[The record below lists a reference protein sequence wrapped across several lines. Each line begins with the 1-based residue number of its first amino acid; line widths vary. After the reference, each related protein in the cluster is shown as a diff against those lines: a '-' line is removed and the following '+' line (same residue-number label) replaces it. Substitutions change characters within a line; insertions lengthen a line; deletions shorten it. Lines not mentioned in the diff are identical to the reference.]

1 LIFPFQENL
10 SDNHNSMSLNTF
22 RNQRVKLRF
31 SRAYGNSSP
40 LAVPVDRHRE
50 GFKLTRR
57 GVFLFFKVI
66 LVLSV
71 LAGLGLGGHYVCKH
85 HIWGG
90 DRFTVKE
97 IRVSTDGE
105 MTRPEILAKAGLQ
118 EGVRIFDVNL
128 SEARR
133 GLEEVSQI
141 ETVEVERFLPSTLVV
156 RLTERKPV
164 AWILEGAETDPG
176 AASRAYVVDAKGW
189 VMPQRKVSMQLR
201 YLPVINGAH
210 DLFDNLTPGQRAGGY
225 EIQSAIRLLTA
236 SESIARFRPRVID
249 LSKGF
254 CMEVTDLT
262 RTKYTFGFDQL
273 DDQLSKMQQVM
284 SHTEHAGRE
293 VSSVNLMYAKQIPV
307 VFGGPVQVAK
317 VEEKGDR
324 SVRTAGLGAQTG
336 GESAVSAPRSVV
348 SAKSLSIGGGAPS
361 TASGGKSALPS
372 NPVAA
377 TGGTWGGATGGAV
390 QKASVASAAQAKP
403 AAVAAQTSVASAVKK
418 VSAEP
423 VVQRAVVKPTSSGAG
438 QAGVQPATVSK
449 STIPKA
455 TAVSGAVKKAEANGT
470 HPAPKS
476 GASSGNGVLQ
486 TPAES
491 IRKLFNKNG

>member
-1 LIFPFQENL
+1 
-10 SDNHNSMSLNTF
+10 MSLNTF

-40 LAVPVDRHRE
+40 LAVPVERHRE
-50 GFKLTRR
+50 GIKLTRR
-57 GVFLFFKVI
+57 GVFMFLKAI
-66 LVLSV
+66 LVLAF
-71 LAGLGLGGHYVCKH
+71 LAGLGVGGHYVCKH

-118 EGVRIFDVNL
+118 EGARIFDVNL
-128 SEARR
+128 SAARK
-133 GLEEVSQI
+133 GLEEVSQV
-141 ETVEVERFLPSTLVV
+141 ETVEVERFLPSTVVV

-164 AWILEGAETDPG
+164 AWILEGAETDP
-176 AASRAYVVDAKGW
+176 ATASRAYVVDAKGW

-201 YLPVINGAH
+201 YLPVINGAQ

-262 RTKYTFGFDQL
+262 RTKYTFGFDRL

-284 SHTEHAGRE
+284 THTEHAGRE

-307 VFGGPVQVAK
+307 VFGAPVQVAK
-317 VEEKGDR
+317 VEEKSER
-324 SVRTAGLGAQTG
+324 AIKSASSMPQVG
-336 GESAVSAPRSVV
+336 GEQVAGAARNVLAARTSASSAVASSV
-348 SAKSLSIGGGAPS
+348 SAGVKA
-361 TASGGKSALPS
+361 ALPS
-372 NPVAA
+372 NPLA
-377 TGGTWGGATGGAV
+377 TAGGAWGGATGGTS
-390 QKASVASAAQAKP
+390 QKASAASGAPVK
-403 AAVAAQTSVASAVKK
+403 SATTTAPVVKK
-418 VSAEP
+418 QQVEP
-423 VVQRAVVKPTSSGAG
+423 VVQKAIGKPVNAG
-438 QAGVQPATVSK
+438 TVGVQPPVQSSSASR
-449 STIPKA
+449 SAIPKA
-455 TAVSGAVKKAEANGT
+455 TAVTGGAKRMDTTGVHA
-470 HPAPKS
+470 APKA
-476 GASSGNGVLQ
+476 GGSSGNGVLQ
-486 TPAES
+486 APAES

>member
-1 LIFPFQENL
+1 
-10 SDNHNSMSLNTF
+10 MSLNTF

-40 LAVPVDRHRE
+40 LAVPVERQRE
-50 GFKLTRR
+50 GIKLTRR
-57 GVFLFFKVI
+57 GVFLCFKVI
-66 LVLSV
+66 FALAL
-71 LAGLGLGGHYVCKH
+71 LAGLGLGGQYVCKH

-105 MTRPEILAKAGLQ
+105 LTRPEILAKAGLQ

-128 SEARR
+128 SEARK

-141 ETVEVERFLPSTLVV
+141 ETIEVERFLPSTLVV

-262 RTKYTFGFDQL
+262 RTKYTFGFDRL

-284 SHTEHAGRE
+284 THTEHAGRE

-307 VFGGPVQVAK
+307 VFGGLVQASK
-317 VEEKGDR
+317 VEEKAER
-324 SVRTAGLGAQTG
+324 SVKGTVAASSGG
-336 GESAVSAPRSVV
+336 GEQVAAVSRSVPAV
-348 SAKSLSIGGGAPS
+348 K
-361 TASGGKSALPS
+361 TAIPTVGISPGVSGGKAALPS
-372 NPVAA
+372 NPLAA
-377 TGGTWGGATGGAV
+377 VGGNWGGVAGGSV
-390 QKASVASAAQAKP
+390 QKVTGSSTAQASTAQAKP
-403 AAVAAQTSVASAVKK
+403 VASTALGTSTTAVKK
-418 VSAEP
+418 VLVEP
-423 VVQRAVVKPTSSGAG
+423 VVQRSVMKTVSPGNARTT
-438 QAGVQPATVSK
+438 VQPTPASKTV
-449 STIPKA
+449 IPKA
-455 TAVSGAVKKAEANGT
+455 TAVSGAVKRLDATSAPATPKAG
-470 HPAPKS
+470 
-476 GASSGNGVLQ
+476 SSPGVGVLQ
-486 TPAES
+486 APADS

>member
-1 LIFPFQENL
+1 
-10 SDNHNSMSLNTF
+10 MSLNTF

-40 LAVPVDRHRE
+40 LAVPIERHRE
-50 GFKLTRR
+50 GIKLTRR
-57 GVFLFFKVI
+57 GVFMFVKVI
-66 LVLSV
+66 FV
-71 LAGLGLGGHYVCKH
+71 LALLAGVGFGGHYVCKH

-105 MTRPEILAKAGLQ
+105 MTRSEILSKAGLQ
-118 EGVRIFDVNL
+118 EGIRIFDVNL
-128 SEARR
+128 TEARK
-133 GLEEVSQI
+133 GLEDVCQI

-176 AASRAYVVDAKGW
+176 SASRAYVVDAKGW

-201 YLPVINGAH
+201 YLPVINGVH
-210 DLFDNLTPGQRAGGY
+210 ELFENLTPGQRAGGY
-225 EIQSAIRLLTA
+225 EIQSAIRLLTS

-262 RTKYTFGFDQL
+262 RTKYTFGFDRL

-284 SHTEHAGRE
+284 THTEHAGRE

-307 VFGGPVQVAK
+307 VFGAPVQVAK
-317 VEEKGDR
+317 VEEKPERVVKPSSTVVTSASEQGGAGSR
-324 SVRTAGLGAQTG
+324 VSSPVRTASSSGAA
-336 GESAVSAPRSVV
+336 SS
-348 SAKSLSIGGGAPS
+348 GA
-361 TASGGKSALPS
+361 AGGKSTLPS
-372 NPVAA
+372 NPLASA
-377 TGGTWGGATGGAV
+377 GGAWGGATGGMVQKAAGSSTGQAKAGSTATSVGGASVASVASVVKKPALEPAV
-390 QKASVASAAQAKP
+390 QKAVI
-403 AAVAAQTSVASAVKK
+403 
-418 VSAEP
+418 
-423 VVQRAVVKPTSSGAG
+423 KPTGPGAG
-438 QAGVQPATVSK
+438 QASVQAASLSK
-449 STIPKA
+449 SAIPKA
-455 TAVSGAVKKAEANGT
+455 TVVTGAAKRLEGT
-470 HPAPKS
+470 STPAPAKS

-486 TPAES
+486 APGDS

>member
-1 LIFPFQENL
+1 
-10 SDNHNSMSLNTF
+10 MSLNTF

-40 LAVPVDRHRE
+40 LAVPVERQRE
-50 GFKLTRR
+50 GIKLTRR
-57 GVFLFFKVI
+57 GVFLCFKVI
-66 LVLSV
+66 FALAL
-71 LAGLGLGGHYVCKH
+71 LAGLGLGGQYVCKH

-105 MTRPEILAKAGLQ
+105 LTRPEILAKAGLQ

-128 SEARR
+128 SEARK

-141 ETVEVERFLPSTLVV
+141 ETIEVERFLPSTLVV

-262 RTKYTFGFDQL
+262 RTKYTFGFDRL

-284 SHTEHAGRE
+284 THTEHSGRE

-307 VFGGPVQVAK
+307 VFGGLVQASK
-317 VEEKGDR
+317 VEEKADR
-324 SVRTAGLGAQTG
+324 SAKGAAAASSGGGEQVVAVSRGVSAVKTAVSTG
-336 GESAVSAPRSVV
+336 GASPAV
-348 SAKSLSIGGGAPS
+348 
-361 TASGGKSALPS
+361 SGGKASLPS
-372 NPVAA
+372 NPLAA
-377 TGGTWGGATGGAV
+377 VGGNWGGVAGGSV
-390 QKASVASAAQAKP
+390 QKVTGSSSAQAKP
-403 AAVAAQTSVASAVKK
+403 VASTATGAATTTVKR
-418 VSAEP
+418 VAAEP
-423 VVQRAVVKPTSSGAG
+423 VVQRSVMKTVSPGTARTT
-438 QAGVQPATVSK
+438 VQPASAPKTV
-449 STIPKA
+449 IPKA
-455 TAVSGAVKKAEANGT
+455 TAVSGAVKRLDATSVPATPKAGS
-470 HPAPKS
+470 PS
-476 GASSGNGVLQ
+476 GGGVLQ
-486 TPAES
+486 APADS

>member
-1 LIFPFQENL
+1 
-10 SDNHNSMSLNTF
+10 MSLNTF

-40 LAVPVDRHRE
+40 LAVPVERHRE
-50 GFKLTRR
+50 GIKVTRR
-57 GVFLFFKVI
+57 GVFMFLKII
-66 LVLSV
+66 LVFAV
-71 LAGLGLGGHYVCKH
+71 LAGLGVGGHYVCKH

-128 SEARR
+128 SEARK
-133 GLEEVSQI
+133 GLEEVSQV
-141 ETVEVERFLPSTLVV
+141 ETVEVERFLPSTVVV

-164 AWILEGAETDPG
+164 AWILEGAETDP
-176 AASRAYVVDAKGW
+176 ASASRAYVVDAKGW

-262 RTKYTFGFDQL
+262 RTKYTFGFDRL

-284 SHTEHAGRE
+284 THTEHAGRE
-293 VSSVNLMYAKQIPV
+293 VSAVNLMYAKQIPV
-307 VFGGPVQVAK
+307 VFGAPVQVAK
-317 VEEKGDR
+317 VEDKSERASKS
-324 SVRTAGLGAQTG
+324 SVAVPTAGGEQIAGAAR
-336 GESAVSAPRSVV
+336 SALAARTNASSALPTSVAV
-348 SAKSLSIGGGAPS
+348 
-361 TASGGKSALPS
+361 GGKTALPS
-372 NPVAA
+372 NPLAIA
-377 TGGTWGGATGGAV
+377 GGAWGGATGGTS
-390 QKASVASAAQAKP
+390 QKASAAGVPVKSATTTAP
-403 AAVAAQTSVASAVKK
+403 VVKK
-418 VSAEP
+418 QQVEP
-423 VVQRAVVKPTSSGAG
+423 VVQKAIGKPVNAG
-438 QAGVQPATVSK
+438 TVGVQPPVQSSSVPK
-449 STIPKA
+449 SSIPKA
-455 TAVSGAVKKAEANGT
+455 TAVSGGAKRMDATGPSAVPKA
-470 HPAPKS
+470 

-486 TPAES
+486 APAES